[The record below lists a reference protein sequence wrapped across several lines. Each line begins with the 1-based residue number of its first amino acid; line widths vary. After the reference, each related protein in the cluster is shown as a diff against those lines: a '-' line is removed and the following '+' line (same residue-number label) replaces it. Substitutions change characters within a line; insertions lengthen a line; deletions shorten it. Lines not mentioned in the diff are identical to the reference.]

1 MDKKNL
7 NNAYYMGGSP
17 GLVEKGGD
25 SYSEGC
31 EFESQHTILDGIFHI
46 DVF

>member
-31 EFESQHTILDGIFHI
+31 EFESHI
-46 DVF
+46 